1 MHDGPFASCQQGKCM
16 TEIQETIVAPRACG
30 VRVENLTPF
39 EWPRN
44 ALGHR
49 YVYAVISPRAR
60 GLSLGVNLNP
70 GKYCNFDCIYCEV
83 DRIGTRPMNVPVNV
97 EAMSLELE
105 EMLLAIDSGLAE
117 RYPVFRG
124 LPNELLQLR
133 HVALSGDGEPTLC
146 PNFDEVLETVIHL
159 RASSRVP
166 PFKIVVIT
174 NASGL
179 DRPEVIYGIDLLT
192 PRDEIWAKLD
202 GGTQEYFDFLNRPE
216 VPFTQILE
224 NIRNLGRRRP
234 VVIQTMVPALD
245 GENPFEIGEYIAR
258 LRELKEAGADI
269 SLVQIYSA
277 NRPTPH
283 SECSHLS
290 LRELSGIA
298 KAVRAGTGLRT
309 EVF

>member
-1 MHDGPFASCQQGKCM
+1 
-16 TEIQETIVAPRACG
+16 
-30 VRVENLTPF
+30 
-39 EWPRN
+39 
-44 ALGHR
+44 
-49 YVYAVISPRAR
+49 VISPRAR

-83 DRIGTRPMNVPVNV
+83 DRSDVRPMNVPVNV
-97 EAMSLELE
+97 KAMSSELE
-105 EMLLAIDSGLAE
+105 EMLPAADSDLGE
-117 RYPVFRG
+117 RYPIFRG
-124 LPNELLQLR
+124 LPKELLQLR

-166 PFKIVVIT
+166 PFKIVLIT

-202 GGTQEYFDFLNRPE
+202 GGTQEYFDYLNRSE
-216 VPFTQILE
+216 VTFTQILE

-234 VVIQTMVPALD
+234 VVIQTMIPALHD
-245 GENPFEIGEYIAR
+245 QSPFEREISEYIAR
-258 LRELKEAGADI
+258 LGELKEAGADI

-277 NRPTPH
+277 NRPTAH
-283 SECSHLS
+283 SECSHLP
-290 LRELSGIA
+290 LRELSAIA
-298 KAVRAGTGLRT
+298 KAVRARTGLRT
-309 EVF
+309 EVY